1 MSRSFF
7 LVRWGLLLVL
17 AATAVGLR
25 AQPPRA
31 DALGPLRA
39 QLLVE
44 LQFVRKIC
52 APSKPQMQAITK
64 DLEKCLADA
73 AKRTG
78 PSSCDLLPPALADS
92 VANHLSKSDA
102 ARYRAEVLKR
112 DAQEREACVY
122 TFVTLVDPDLG
133 LSDHQRKALVAALLP
148 VWKPV
153 WSQMIEMDVRW
164 ATRRVPPIPDDFIL
178 PLLNADQAQAWKRL
192 PKNLETRQAFDAQRI
207 GAIGTPNPLPDD
219 E

>member
-1 MSRSFF
+1 MSRPFF

-17 AATAVGLR
+17 AATAVVLR

-31 DALGPLRA
+31 DALGPLRP

-52 APSKPQMQAITK
+52 APSKQQMQAIK
-64 DLEKCLADA
+64 GDLEKCLADA
-73 AKRTG
+73 AKRSG
-78 PSSCDLLPPALADS
+78 PTSCDLLPPKLADC
-92 VANHLSKSDA
+92 VASHLSKEDA
-102 ARYRAEVLKR
+102 ARYRGEVSKR

-122 TFVTLVDPDLG
+122 TFVAFVDPDLT
-133 LSDHQRKALVAALLP
+133 LSEQQRKALVAALTP

-153 WSQMIEMDVRW
+153 WSQMIEINVRW
-164 ATRRVPPIPDDFIL
+164 GTRRVPAIPDEVIL
-178 PLLNADQAQAWKRL
+178 PLLDADQVQAWKRL
-192 PKNLETRQAFDAQRI
+192 PKNLETQQPFDAQRI
-207 GAIGTPNPLPDD
+207 GAIGTPNLLPDD

>member
-1 MSRSFF
+1 MCRPFF

-17 AATAVGLR
+17 AATAVVVR

-31 DALGPLRA
+31 DALGPFRP

-52 APSKPQMQAITK
+52 APSQQQMQAIK
-64 DLEKCLADA
+64 EDLEKCLADA
-73 AKRTG
+73 AKRSG
-78 PSSCDLLPPALADS
+78 PTSCDLLPPKLADC
-92 VANHLSKSDA
+92 VASHLSKEDA
-102 ARYRAEVLKR
+102 ARYRAEVIKR

-122 TFVTLVDPDLG
+122 TFVALVDPDLG
-133 LSDHQRKALVAALLP
+133 LSEPQRKALVAALIP

-153 WSQMIEMDVRW
+153 WSQMIEMNVRW
-164 ATRRVPPIPDDFIL
+164 ATRRVPPIPDEVIL
-178 PLLNADQAQAWKRL
+178 PLLDADQVQAWKRL